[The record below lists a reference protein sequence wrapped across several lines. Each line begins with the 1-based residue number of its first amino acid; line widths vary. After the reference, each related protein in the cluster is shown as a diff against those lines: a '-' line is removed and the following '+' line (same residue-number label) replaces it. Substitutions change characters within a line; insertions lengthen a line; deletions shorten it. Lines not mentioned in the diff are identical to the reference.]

1 MDAILDAPQD
11 SNKSAFISKLFYWL
25 LPTWLTLAIVMCVHY
40 FVSIESQQEFALHN
54 ERVIVE
60 LMEELLGDS
69 LSNISSDA
77 KTLSYMTGIFLSSS
91 SQFTKSHLVNYF
103 AELSANKPSYDQ
115 IRYINID
122 GDEVVR
128 VNNNNGDIKVVDK
141 QRLQNKS
148 KRYYFQR
155 SNILALGDVYISPMD
170 LNVEDGTI
178 EQPFNPTIRVASPVF
193 DSLGKRIGIIVLN
206 YKASVIINKML
217 TVSPSFMKHLY
228 LISPEGDAIIQPSEK
243 SDGPFIFN
251 TNNSLN
257 RIDNQLVTQIQ
268 QQKSG
273 QLLFEQDFY
282 TFSMIDAK
290 ATGGWTIISV
300 FPKQRLNLA
309 RSGFSDQYLSLYLL
323 AALCLS
329 LLVSLLSYHQHQNY
343 LLNRKQRYE
352 KQFRQTLEN
361 IQLAAITVKA
371 DGTVSFCNHFFL
383 EMTGYDKHE
392 VIGKRWVEMFIPTSL
407 QVDAATALANALKH
421 GHDSAHTE
429 EVVQHKNGEV
439 QLVSWTS
446 TFSKSDSG
454 EAKSVT
460 FIGENVTEKKATQ
473 DHLQQLSH
481 TVEQSQ
487 NSVMITNLRGEI
499 VYVNPAFC
507 ELTQYSKEE
516 VIGEKPQFLQSG
528 EMEQSSY
535 KVLWER
541 ISSGNAWR
549 GEFHNRKKNGE
560 LFWERASISPVK
572 DVSGELLYFIAVKQ
586 DITEEKRLAAQVES
600 ERNEKIQHEKL
611 AAVGNVVNM
620 IAHDLRNPLSSV
632 KMALQIF
639 SRKEKDELFDIS
651 LEQVKYMEDILEEL
665 MAYSRPDQFKPE
677 WTDLNKLIQL
687 VINSQQRLAAEKQVL
702 LNFSFIANLP
712 TLYADPVKLR
722 QALQNVVV
730 NAIQAASLSMESNPQ
745 VDVSTNMLI
754 TESGSRFSIEI
765 KNNGQSVDPCL
776 ADKVFE
782 PFFTTRAKG
791 TGLGLAIV
799 KRIIEN
805 HHGSI
810 RLIPWIE
817 SFTDQASGT
826 IATIELPLNSLIDS
840 ARDVVN
846 G

>member
-1 MDAILDAPQD
+1 MDAILDPPQER
-11 SNKSAFISKLFYWL
+11 NKSVSFSKLLFWL
-25 LPTWLTLAIVMCVHY
+25 LPSWLVLAAIMCVHY

-60 LMEELLGDS
+60 LMEELLGES
-69 LSNISSDA
+69 LSSMSSDA
-77 KTLSYMTGIFLSSS
+77 KTLSYMTGTFLSSN
-91 SQFTKSHLVNYF
+91 SQFNKSHLINYF
-103 AELSANKPSYDQ
+103 AELSNNKPNYDQ
-115 IRYINID
+115 IRYINAA

-128 VNNNNGDIKVVDK
+128 INNSNGEIQVVDK
-141 QRLQNKS
+141 AQLQNKS
-148 KRYYFQR
+148 RRYYFQR
-155 SNILALGDVYISPMD
+155 SNLLPAGDVYISPLD
-170 LNVEDGTI
+170 LNVEGGSI
-178 EQPFNPTIRVASPVF
+178 EEPFNPTIRVAAPVF
-193 DSLGKRIGIIVLN
+193 DSFGQRVGVIVLN
-206 YKASVIINKML
+206 YRASVIINKML
-217 TVSPSFMKHLY
+217 TVSPSFMEHLY
-228 LISPEGDAIIQPSEK
+228 LISPEGDAIIQPS
-243 SDGPFIFN
+243 SQTDGPFIFN
-251 TNNSLN
+251 TDNSL
-257 RIDNQLVTQIQ
+257 DNIANGLVEEIQ

-282 TFSMIDAK
+282 TFSMIETK
-290 ATGGWTIISV
+290 ATSGWTIISV

-309 RSGFSDQYLSLYLL
+309 RSSFSDQYLSLYLF

-329 LLVSLLSYHQHQNY
+329 LVVALLSYHTHQNY

-352 KQFRQTLEN
+352 KQFRRTLEN

-371 DGTVSFCNHFFL
+371 DGSISFCNHFFL
-383 EMTGYDKHE
+383 QMTGYEKTE
-392 VIGKRWVEMFIPTSL
+392 VIGKPWVEMFIPPTLQSEATTS
-407 QVDAATALANALKH
+407 LANALKH
-421 GHDSAHTE
+421 GHDSAHAE

-446 TFSKSDSG
+446 TFSKNESG

-487 NSVMITNLRGEI
+487 NSVMISNLAGKI

-507 ELTQYSKEE
+507 TLTQYTKEE
-516 VIGEKPQFLQSG
+516 VIGQTPQFLQSG
-528 EMEQSSY
+528 EMEQNSY
-535 KVLWER
+535 KTLWHTIANGR
-541 ISSGNAWR
+541 AWH
-549 GEFHNRKKNGE
+549 GEFHNRKKNGD

-572 DVSGELLYFIAVKQ
+572 DVSGELLYFVAVKQ

-632 KMALQIF
+632 KMALQIY

-665 MAYSRPDQFKPE
+665 MAYSRPDQSKPE

-745 VDVSTNMLI
+745 VDVSSNMLI

-805 HHGSI
+805 HHGNI
-810 RLIPWIE
+810 RLSPRTE
-817 SFTDQASGT
+817 MSGT
-826 IATIELPLNSLIDS
+826 IATIELPLNALVDS